1 MPFGLGFFATAGA
14 GGAAGSYDLL
24 ETQVLGSS
32 AASVTFSSLSTY
44 ASTYKHLQ
52 LRLVTRSSWGSA
64 QAGLVMQLNA
74 DTAANYSY
82 HGLGGNGSS
91 VSSFAGASQSFMY
104 QGVSTG
110 NSATANAFAGVV
122 IDILDAYETTK
133 YKQVRAL
140 FGNATTEVGMHS
152 GSWRNTNALTSILLK
167 TDVTSNFLTGS
178 RFSLYGIKGA

>member
-1 MPFGLGFFATAGA
+1 MLIPLGILAASGA
-14 GGAAGSYDLL
+14 SAGSFDLL

-32 AASVTFSSLSTY
+32 QASVTFSSLGTY

-52 LRLVTRSSWGSA
+52 LRIVSRSTWSGA

-104 QGVSTG
+104 QGVSAG
-110 NSATANAFAGVV
+110 NGATANAFAGVV
-122 IDILDAYETTK
+122 IDLLDVFDTNKFKT
-133 YKQVRAL
+133 VRAL
-140 FGNATTEVGMHS
+140 FGNSTTEVGIHS

-167 TDVTSNFLTGS
+167 TDVTSNLVTGS
-178 RFSLYGIKGA
+178 RFSLFGIKGA